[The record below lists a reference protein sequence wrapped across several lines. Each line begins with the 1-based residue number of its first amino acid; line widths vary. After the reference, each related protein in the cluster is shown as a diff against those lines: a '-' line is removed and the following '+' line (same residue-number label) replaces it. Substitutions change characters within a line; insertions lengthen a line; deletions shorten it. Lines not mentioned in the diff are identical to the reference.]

1 MDIISFITPH
11 GPLGLAH
18 VTASPTI
25 GAAATIVFHSSG
37 VKSDL
42 LAIEIPSSFTIS
54 MRRAYTRSNTVGEF
68 SRVFARLTWFGS
80 VGGLNEKQAARAA
93 QVCSGESNPAGI
105 CHVVGAGEAGEIFST
120 AF

>member
-54 MRRAYTRSNTVGEF
+54 MRRAYTRSLSNTVGDF
-68 SRVFARLTWFGS
+68 SRAFARLTWFDS
-80 VGGLNEKQAARAA
+80 VGGASIEAD
-93 QVCSGESNPAGI
+93 CAGGTSLLWRI
-105 CHVVGAGEAGEIFST
+105 
-120 AF
+120 